1 MFWNARVLNLCSLTY
16 LLNYSLT
23 YLLLRLKIFRLC
35 HISSYIKE
43 HFQSLL
49 ALNTKFSL
57 VSQMPVTPK
66 YIRDVIR
73 HLPHILRSLE
83 RLVLFVSRTMTKSR
97 SFPLESPSTINQS
110 FYVYL
115 TLLKACPFPSSSC
128 INKN

>member
-1 MFWNARVLNLCSLTY
+1 MFWNARALNLCSLTY

-23 YLLLRLKIFRLC
+23 YLLLRLKISRLPRYC

-57 VSQMPVTPK
+57 VSQMHVTPK
-66 YIRDVIR
+66 YLCDVIR
-73 HLPHILRSLE
+73 HLPHILRSLK

-97 SFPLESPSTINQS
+97 SFPLESPSTINQ
-110 FYVYL
+110 FL
-115 TLLKACPFPSSSC
+115 D
-128 INKN
+128 